1 MSQHTNFPNYYKLFG
16 IPITATPAEVRNG
29 HVQAAARDSS
39 MSHQKLC
46 NEALAVLENREIR
59 EEYDKELRDWNKEQL
74 EIGTTRTNTAIRTN
88 QELTAAMESADKSL
102 EDADE
107 LIFLNKFANQA
118 QLKSVRHNIHRLCRA
133 AVGDA
138 ARVRKWSKMVLDSCE
153 EADRHVAEVQ
163 YLMKAQ
169 AKNLDVQ
176 IRKVEREAQ
185 HADKHALRI
194 VEKARDCES
203 EVEKLIISAPMPVNP
218 ATKIPGKVKDGLSWL
233 SSVLELTLKIVKYS
247 IFLGIFLLI
256 VWLILYFN
264 FFRS

>member
-16 IPITATPAEVRNG
+16 IPITATPAEVRYG

-39 MSHQKLC
+39 LAHQKLC

-88 QELTAAMESADKSL
+88 QELTAAIQSADKSL

-107 LIFLNKFANQA
+107 LIFHNKFANQA
-118 QLKSVRHNIHRLCRA
+118 QLKNVRHSIHRLCRS
-133 AVGDA
+133 AVEDSG
-138 ARVRKWSKMVLDSCE
+138 RIRKWSRMVLDSCE
-153 EADRHVAEVQ
+153 EADRHVAEFQ

-169 AKNLDVQ
+169 AKNLDAQ

-185 HADKHALRI
+185 HADKQALRI

-203 EVEKLIISAPMPVNP
+203 EVEKLITSAPLSVNL
-218 ATKIPGKVKDGLSWL
+218 ATKMPGKITDGLSWL
-233 SSVLELTLKIVKYS
+233 SNALELTLKIVKYS

-256 VWLILYFN
+256 IWLILYFS